1 MECIKGSDFMRLPP
15 ESEVVYFQRLLRRI
29 ALNTGGAGVPF
40 VGLVKNFQVENF
52 MTFCLHS
59 FYFPFAV
66 KINLGLRNYIKS
78 VTSLISQR
86 DNDFKEGVKICP

>member
-1 MECIKGSDFMRLPP
+1 MRLPP

-59 FYFPFAV
+59 FYFPLAV
-66 KINLGLRNYIKS
+66 
-78 VTSLISQR
+78 
-86 DNDFKEGVKICP
+86 NDQPGVKELHKKCYIVNIST